1 MKLDVLICTYNDGIA
16 RIPAILLPPRS
27 DVSYVVSMQY
37 TDESYLQHIPAEL
50 SERSDVRIVPIEGLG
65 LCRNRNNALRAAT
78 GDIAL
83 IADDDVRYRNEYF
96 DRVIEVFTRDS
107 EVDVAQFMIKSRDG
121 GFIKE
126 YPTHSYTHPR
136 VPRGMYVTSPE
147 IAIRLSTTRGRIYF
161 DERFGLGSPH
171 FICGEEEVFFTDAV
185 RQGLT
190 VRYFPQYVVEAPSD
204 STGVRTYSDE
214 RVMMAKGAI
223 NYYIHGASAWLRMFK
238 FALVGAVTRRGSFA
252 TLLRGT
258 FKGIN
263 HYRKVVR
270 YENPI
275 GR

>member
-1 MKLDVLICTYNDGIA
+1 MLICTYNEGIS
-16 RIPAILLPPRS
+16 RVPAILLPPRP
-27 DVSYVVSMQY
+27 DVSYIISIQY
-37 TDESYLQHIPAEL
+37 TQESYLQHIPKEL
-50 SERSDVRIVPIEGLG
+50 MMRHDVRVVPIAGLG
-65 LCRNRNNALRAAT
+65 LCRNRNNALQAAT

-96 DRVIEVFTRDS
+96 DRVIETFSQDS
-107 EVDVAQFMIKSRDG
+107 EVDVAQFKIKSLDG
-121 GFIKE
+121 GFIKD
-126 YPTHSYTHPR
+126 YPEFSYTHPHI
-136 VPRGMYVTSPE
+136 PRGMYVTSPE
-147 IAIRLSTTRGRIYF
+147 IAMRIATTRGKVYF

-171 FICGEEEVFFTDAV
+171 FISGEEEVLFTDAV
-185 RQGLT
+185 RKGLT
-190 VRYFPQYVVEAPSD
+190 VRYYPQFVVEAPSE
-204 STGVRTYSDE
+204 STGSRTYYDE

-238 FALVGAVTRRGSFA
+238 FALVSALARRGSFT

-263 HYRKVVR
+263 YYRRVVR